1 LIASVTGTRRSTQLI
16 AFVERPFI
24 LSVFLYLFCL
34 LDFLLRCDSLV
45 RASFLYL
52 PYGSFQSASGVATKG
67 SASVALASS
76 FGWRSQVVR

>member
-1 LIASVTGTRRSTQLI
+1 LRD
-16 AFVERPFI
+16 
-24 LSVFLYLFCL
+24 LSYFLYLFCL
-34 LDFLLRCDSLV
+34 LDFLRCDSLV

-52 PYGSFQSASGVATKG
+52 PYGSFQSAPGVALEG